1 MGYELRRRSE
11 RLRREESLHARE
23 RKLFEKLRMAVKVK
37 PLQPPLQ
44 RKELNPNFQERKGRM
59 DVLDLLIA
67 VLREHE
73 KSLDELIRKV
83 GLAMETETK
92 RLGDLLFRLEEA
104 LSRLERT

>member
-1 MGYELRRRSE
+1 LRT
-11 RLRREESLHARE
+11 EESLHARE

-44 RKELNPNFQERKGRM
+44 RKELNPNIQERKGRI

-73 KSLDELIRKV
+73 KSLDELIRKA

>member
-1 MGYELRRRSE
+1 MRDELRRRFE
-11 RLRREESLHARE
+11 RLSREESLHARE
-23 RKLFEKLRMAVKVK
+23 RKTFEELRMAVKVK
-37 PLQPPLQ
+37 PLQ
-44 RKELNPNFQERKGRM
+44 RKELNPNIQERI

-73 KSLDELIRKV
+73 KSLDELIRKGSLV
-83 GLAMETETK
+83 MEAETK